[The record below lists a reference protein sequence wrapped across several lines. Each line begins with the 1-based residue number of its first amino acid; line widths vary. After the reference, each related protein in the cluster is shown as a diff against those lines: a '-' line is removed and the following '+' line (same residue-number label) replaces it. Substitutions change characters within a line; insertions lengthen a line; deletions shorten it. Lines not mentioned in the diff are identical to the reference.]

1 MRRCRGNRTAVRCSC
16 TTSLPPG
23 FKAREIHDLIVA
35 SELRFVSFSELEGM
49 RRLVHG
55 AEHTPRSVATSDSR
69 GVSSI
74 AFC

>member
-1 MRRCRGNRTAVRCSC
+1 MRVADRTKGHRSI
-16 TTSLPPG
+16 
-23 FKAREIHDLIVA
+23 F
-35 SELRFVSFSELEGM
+35 ELEIDPPLSPPLWVAVPQC
-49 RRLVHG
+49 RVVSLAAVSAILSLAIG